1 MERIERHACFGGW
14 QDVYQHQSTVLG
26 CEMKFAVYLPPQAKT
41 APCPVIY
48 WLSGLT
54 CNEQNFI
61 TKAGAQQFA
70 AEYGVILIAPDT
82 SPRGAEVADDE
93 AYDLGQ
99 GAGFYVNAQ
108 QAPWRNHYKMYDY
121 IVSEL
126 PALVET
132 HLPVTDK
139 RSIFGHSMGGHG
151 ALMIGLRN
159 PGRYC
164 SLSAFSPI
172 VAPTQVPWGR
182 KAFTAYLGEDT
193 GSWSQYDTVEL
204 IEKSEA
210 IPPILVDVG
219 TADPFYQEQLKPE
232 LFAGICDKKQ
242 FEYRLNLR
250 DGYDHSY
257 YFISSFIGEHIA
269 FHARYLNDNR

>member
-26 CEMKFAVYLPPQAKT
+26 CSMKLAAYLPSMIEGKT
-41 APCPVIY
+41 YPVIY

-70 AEYGVILIAPDT
+70 ARHGVILIAPDT
-82 SPRGAEVADDE
+82 SPRGETVADDD

-99 GAGFYVNAQ
+99 GAGFYLNALM
-108 QAPWRNHYKMYDY
+108 APWNNHYAMYDY

-126 PALVET
+126 PMLVEA
-132 HLPVTDK
+132 HLPANDK
-139 RSIFGHSMGGHG
+139 RAICGHSMGGHG

-159 PGRYC
+159 ADRYC
-164 SLSAFSPI
+164 SISAFSPI
-172 VAPTQVPWGR
+172 VAPSQVPWGQ
-182 KAFTAYLGEDT
+182 KAFTAYLGEDR
-193 GSWSQYDTVEL
+193 SLWARYDSVNLLNEMNNT
-204 IEKSEA
+204 
-210 IPPILVDVG
+210 PPIRVDVG
-219 TADPFYQEQLKPE
+219 TADPFYHEQLQPE
-232 LFAGICDKKQ
+232 LFDEVCRRKQ
-242 FEYRLNLR
+242 HDYQLKLH

-269 FHARYLNDNR
+269 FHAKYLTI

>member
-14 QDVYQHQSTVLG
+14 QDVYQHQSMVLG
-26 CEMKFAVYLPPQAKT
+26 CEMKFAVYLPPQAKKQ
-41 APCPVIY
+41 ACPVIY

-54 CNEQNFI
+54 CNEQNFM
-61 TKAGAQQFA
+61 TKAGAQQYA
-70 AEYGVILIAPDT
+70 AQHGVIIIAPDT
-82 SPRGAEVADDE
+82 SPRGSQVADDD

-108 QAPWRNHYKMYDY
+108 QAPWNTHYRMYDY

-126 PALVET
+126 PDLVAK

-139 RSIFGHSMGGHG
+139 CSISGHSMGGHG

-159 PGRYC
+159 AVRYC
-164 SLSAFSPI
+164 SVSAFSPI
-172 VAPTQVPWGR
+172 VAPSQVPWGQ
-182 KAFTAYLGEDT
+182 KAFTAYLGEDKAI
-193 GSWSQYDTVEL
+193 WSDYDTVKL
-204 IEKSEA
+204 IEQA
-210 IPPILVDVG
+210 ATLPPILIDVG

-232 LFAGICDKKQ
+232 LLASICDKKQ
-242 FEYRLNLR
+242 FEYSLHLR
-250 DGYDHSY
+250 DEYDHSY

-269 FHARYLNDNR
+269 FHAQYLNYTK